1 MQFGEREIAKVVLVL
16 NGHINF
22 WGSAE
27 YDEESVR
34 NIRKLGNLID
44 YLIDRL
50 AEIHSTVNGRQELSA
65 EQIDEEIEK
74 VYKNLEYW
82 VGSHE
87 EE

>member
-1 MQFGEREIAKVVLVL
+1 MQFDEREIAKVVLVL

-50 AEIHSTVNGRQELSA
+50 EEIHSAVNGRQELSA
-65 EQIDEEIEK
+65 KQIDEEIEK
-74 VYKNLEYW
+74 VYKNLYW
-82 VGSHE
+82 VG
-87 EE
+87 